1 MSNPFDTLDIINQ
14 EVIEDMDNET
24 VKTVWNILTRAGY

>member
-14 EVIEDMDNET
+14 EVIEDMDDET